1 MSLKVNLFTPTD
13 YQMEIIEGFSDSPH
27 KFCTV
32 SSGRQVGKSLL
43 AQNLLLYWIL
53 KNPSSKA
60 GWISP
65 IYNQSRKVFKELESA
80 AHKIIAEKNRAE
92 LTMKLVNG
100 STIQFLS
107 AERPDSVRGFSFNY
121 LVLDEAAFIKESAL
135 NEAILP
141 TLTAI
146 GKKCFIISTP
156 KGKNWF
162 FDYYMKGQEPNN
174 QYISFT
180 AKSLDN
186 PYADHNFILEQKNSL
201 PTDIYNQEY
210 MAAFTDAGSEVFR
223 GLDNVC
229 ILNNYEQSREKAFF
243 GIDTGLS
250 NDFSALC
257 IIAESGRV
265 LYVEKRNG
273 ENITSISSHFISKL
287 KQYNIAGGF
296 VETNGIGQA
305 MFDLVRPE
313 IRKAKGFTTTQ
324 DSKTQIVRTL
334 IEDIEN
340 QVVYLPSKE
349 LNPDLY
355 KELSLYTYKLGSN
368 GKLSFTH
375 PNGMHDDLVD
385 SLLLANK
392 ARNEIQ
398 TRSMY
403 IGTQQ
408 KVESSWGKI

>member
-1 MSLKVNLFTPTD
+1 
-13 YQMEIIEGFSDSPH
+13 
-27 KFCTV
+27 
-32 SSGRQVGKSLL
+32 
-43 AQNLLLYWIL
+43 
-53 KNPSSKA
+53 
-60 GWISP
+60 
-65 IYNQSRKVFKELESA
+65 
-80 AHKIIAEKNRAE
+80 
-92 LTMKLVNG
+92 
-100 STIQFLS
+100 
-107 AERPDSVRGFSFNY
+107 
-121 LVLDEAAFIKESAL
+121 
-135 NEAILP
+135 
-141 TLTAI
+141 
-146 GKKCFIISTP
+146 
-156 KGKNWF
+156 
-162 FDYYMKGQEPNN
+162 
-174 QYISFT
+174 
-180 AKSLDN
+180 
-186 PYADHNFILEQKNSL
+186 
-201 PTDIYNQEY
+201 
-210 MAAFTDAGSEVFR
+210 
-223 GLDNVC
+223 
-229 ILNNYEQSREKAFF
+229 
-243 GIDTGLS
+243 
-250 NDFSALC
+250 
-257 IIAESGRV
+257 
-265 LYVEKRNG
+265 VEKRNG